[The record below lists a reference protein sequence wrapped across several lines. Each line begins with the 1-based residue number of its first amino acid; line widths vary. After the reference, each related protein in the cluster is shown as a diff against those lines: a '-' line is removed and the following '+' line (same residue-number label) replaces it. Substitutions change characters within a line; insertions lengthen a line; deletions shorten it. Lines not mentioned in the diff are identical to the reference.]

1 MRGGSAER
9 RAGGARV
16 CPGHRVPRRTGWKPA
31 PAPPSEVT
39 ARLLTDLV
47 RTWPSEPLTC
57 PGCRLRRLFSPLCFP
72 VSFPPRPQDAAVLM
86 VATSRLAPRHLPL
99 RPRSR
104 QLPCPLFVPRPL
116 PTPAPRFRRP
126 ETSRPSPL
134 EPGLHGASFPH
145 PLRGRGCGRG
155 SGSVPSPGR
164 AVWGLVRPVSPSCL
178 PHRTPSH
185 PASTPSLTTS
195 GCHALPPG
203 RVSCSD
209 PTAGPG
215 FQGSASLGPLLP
227 AHPPGASRCPHSG
240 QSAPRGPGCP
250 RGLTWPLAKAFP
262 PKSPLHVLRRALTRL
277 SFVGRNLF
285 PLPSCPSPLALTPLP
300 VV

>member
-1 MRGGSAER
+1 M
-9 RAGGARV
+9 

-72 VSFPPRPQDAAVLM
+72 VSFPPRRQDAAVLM

-104 QLPCPLFVPRPL
+104 QLPRPLFVPRPL

-134 EPGLHGASFPH
+134 QPGLHVASFPH
-145 PLRGRGCGRG
+145 PLRGHGCGRG

-185 PASTPSLTTS
+185 PASTPSLTTL

-285 PLPSCPSPLALTPLP
+285 PLPSCPLPLALTPLP

>member
-1 MRGGSAER
+1 M
-9 RAGGARV
+9 
-16 CPGHRVPRRTGWKPA
+16 
-31 PAPPSEVT
+31 
-39 ARLLTDLV
+39 
-47 RTWPSEPLTC
+47 
-57 PGCRLRRLFSPLCFP
+57 
-72 VSFPPRPQDAAVLM
+72 
-86 VATSRLAPRHLPL
+86 
-99 RPRSR
+99 
-104 QLPCPLFVPRPL
+104 
-116 PTPAPRFRRP
+116 
-126 ETSRPSPL
+126 
-134 EPGLHGASFPH
+134 
-145 PLRGRGCGRG
+145 
-155 SGSVPSPGR
+155 
-164 AVWGLVRPVSPSCL
+164 SPSCL

-185 PASTPSLTTS
+185 PASTPSLTIL

-215 FQGSASLGPLLP
+215 FQGSASLRPLLP

-300 VV
+300 VGRLGFRVPLLPRHTRGGREARVPGLSPSWVPTREPVRVSCSAEALGRSMDVVPARPQKPQKSVFP